1 MSGKGEPSVLEKIP
15 SGIEGFDDITSGG
28 LPRGRTTL
36 LMGGPGSGKTVLALQ
51 VLVSGAIR
59 HDAPGIFVAFEES
72 VERIR
77 ANAESFGWSI
87 AGQRKKRLFFL
98 DARVSPDTVKA
109 GEFDLTALLAGLEA
123 KAQEMGAKLIVFD
136 ALDVLLNLLDDRAAE
151 RRELYR
157 IQAWLKRTTLTAIV
171 TAKIEE
177 HDPVMDQRSG
187 FMAFMADCVVL
198 LRQSVLERAA
208 VREMR
213 VVKYRGS
220 THVLSMVPFAI
231 GPTGIEVGAPNGTHP
246 EPQPFKECVSTGIAR
261 LDEMLDG
268 GLYRGT
274 NALITGSAG
283 TGKSTLA
290 GLFVEATCRR
300 GERALFVSFDENA
313 LDIVRDLASVSVD
326 LTPHLKSSMLRM
338 EAVRTDSASAEEH
351 LIRIKRLIREHK
363 PTCVVIDPFSALVNV
378 GGEQAAR
385 TAVERIVYLCRNERI
400 TILFT
405 SLHEAQDQELA
416 TLPLHV
422 SSLVDTWMQ
431 ITYSLC
437 GGERNRALSVIK
449 SRGSKHSNQV
459 RELIFSD
466 EGITLADAYTAGG
479 EVLMGTLRI
488 EKENAVR
495 TEHERLRIEI
505 SQKREEIHLIQLDRD
520 LRIERARREVQACDE
535 ELERLNR
542 TSTAQRAE
550 GALRK
555 DEVVRERDS
564 RLVREQTDGVK
575 PTGGKARPAK
585 PNRSD
590 GAKAAAG
597 TPRFPAKTR
606 KKRP

>member
-1 MSGKGEPSVLEKIP
+1 MSEKGEARVLEKIA
-15 SGIEGFDDITSGG
+15 SGIDGFDDITCGG
-28 LPRGRTTL
+28 FPRERTTL
-36 LMGGPGSGKTVLALQ
+36 LLGGPGSGKTVLALQ
-51 VLVSGAIR
+51 ALVSGAAR
-59 HDAPGIFVAFEES
+59 HDAPGIFVAFEEDAD
-72 VERIR
+72 RIR
-77 ANAESFGWSI
+77 TNAESFGWNL
-87 AGQRKKRLFFL
+87 AGRQKKRLYFF
-98 DARVSPDTVKA
+98 DAQLSPDTVKA

-136 ALDVLLNLLDDRAAE
+136 ALDVLLTLLDDRGAE

-157 IQAWLKRTTLTAIV
+157 IQAWLKRTGLTAIV
-171 TAKIEE
+171 TAKIEGN
-177 HDPVMDQRSG
+177 DPAMEQRSA
-187 FMAFMADCVVL
+187 FLAFMADCVIL
-198 LRQSVLERAA
+198 LHQSERERAA
-208 VREMR
+208 ARQMR

-220 THVLSMVPFAI
+220 THVLNEVPFAI
-231 GPTGIEVGAPNGTHP
+231 GPTGIEVGAPNGRHP
-246 EPQPFKECVSTGIAR
+246 EPQPFKERVSTGIAR

-283 TGKSTLA
+283 TGKSTLS
-290 GLFVEATCRR
+290 GLFVEAACRR
-300 GERALFVSFDENA
+300 GERALFISFDENA
-313 LDIVRDLASVSVD
+313 LDIIRDLASVSVD
-326 LTPHLKSSMLRM
+326 LTPHLKSDLLRM

-351 LIRIKRLIREHK
+351 LIRIKRFIREHK
-363 PTCVVIDPFSALVNV
+363 PACVAIDPFSALVNV

-400 TILFT
+400 TVLFT
-405 SLHEAQDQELA
+405 SLHEAKDEELA
-416 TLPLHV
+416 ALPLHV

-437 GGERNRALSVIK
+437 SGERNRALSIVK

-466 EGITLADAYTAGG
+466 EGITLADPYTAGG

-495 TEHERLRIEI
+495 TEHERLRSEI
-505 SQKREEIHLIQLDRD
+505 AQKRQEIHLIQLDRD
-520 LRIERARREVQACDE
+520 LRIEGARREVQTCDE
-535 ELERLNR
+535 ELERLDR
-542 TSTAQRAE
+542 TSDARRAQ

-564 RLVREQTDGVK
+564 RLVREQTDG
-575 PTGGKARPAK
+575 AK
-585 PNRSD
+585 PPGGEAHPAGPAQAD

>member
-1 MSGKGEPSVLEKIP
+1 MSDKFEPAVLAKIP
-15 SGIEGFDDITSGG
+15 SGIEGFDDITFGG
-28 LPRGRTTL
+28 IPSARTTL
-36 LMGGPGSGKTVLALQ
+36 FMGGPGSGKTVLALQ
-51 VLVSGAIR
+51 ALVHGAAH
-59 HDAPGIFVAFEES
+59 HDSPGIFVAFEEDIAS
-72 VERIR
+72 VQ
-77 ANAESFGWSI
+77 ANARSFGWNI
-87 AGQRKKRLFFL
+87 DGRQKKRLYFL
-98 DARVSPDTVKA
+98 DAQLSPDTVRA

-136 ALDVLLNLLDDRAAE
+136 ALDVLLVLLDDRAAE

-157 IQAWLKRTTLTAIV
+157 IQAWLRRTGLTAIITV
-171 TAKIEE
+171 KVEE
-177 HDPVMDQRSG
+177 TDPVMEQRGG
-187 FMAFMADCVVL
+187 FLAFMADCVVL

-208 VREMR
+208 VREVR

-220 THVLSMVPFAI
+220 THVLNEVPFAI

-246 EPQPFKECVSTGIAR
+246 EPQPFKERVSTGIAR

-290 GLFVEATCRR
+290 GLFVEAACRR
-300 GERALFVSFDENA
+300 GQRALFVSFDENA

-326 LTPHLKSSMLRM
+326 LTPHLKSGALQM

-351 LIRIKRLIREHK
+351 LIRIKHLIREQK
-363 PTCVVIDPFSALVNV
+363 PACVAVDPFSALVNV

-385 TAVERIVYLCRNERI
+385 TAVERLVYLCRNEHI
-400 TILFT
+400 TVLFT

-466 EGITLADAYTAGG
+466 EGITLADPYTAGG

-495 TEHERLRIEI
+495 AEHERLRSEI
-505 SQKREEIHLIQLDRD
+505 AQKRQEIHLIQLDRD
-520 LRIERARREVQACDE
+520 LRIEGARREVQACDE

-564 RLVREQTDGVK
+564 RLVREQTESAK
-575 PTGGKARPAK
+575 PPGGKARP
-585 PNRSD
+585 PEPDQTD